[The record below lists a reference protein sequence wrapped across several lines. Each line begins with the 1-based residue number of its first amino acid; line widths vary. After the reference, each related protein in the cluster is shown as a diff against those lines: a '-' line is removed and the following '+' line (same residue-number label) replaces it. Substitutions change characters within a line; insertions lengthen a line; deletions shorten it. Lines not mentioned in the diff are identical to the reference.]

1 MLLLLAIVRDIVAAF
16 SETAAS
22 MLDILVLMLIMLM
35 LIDEVLAEVLMAY
48 FVTLAVL
55 TLID

>member
-48 FVTLAVL
+48 LVTLAVL